1 MKIKELHLRNIAS
14 IEKADI
20 NFEKDL
26 NDAVS
31 GGPAQIFLISGDTG
45 AGKSVILD
53 GISMALYKNTPRVSG
68 VSDQKNNKYTNRE
81 GELVQVNDISQYT
94 RLGISPS
101 DECYSE
107 VVFIGNDGAEYRARL
122 TLGICQT
129 RADSEGKSYLK
140 YREPVWEVHS
150 GTEVKINSEAKKT
163 ILKPDVVGL
172 SFEQFSRMAM
182 LAQGQFAAF
191 LTGGK
196 KERESILEQLTNT
209 EKFSDYGN
217 AVKRLCDKAKGDRD
231 KLQVGYDTES
241 QHTLPQE
248 KVDELTE
255 EKNSLTSEK
264 KKLDDQNDKNEET
277 IRLVEA
283 VLKGQAD
290 AKCEGE
296 KKARLEAVAAGEEY
310 KSAKALAADWD
321 ATATER
327 QKLDDLNKSTAKLHQ
342 EKVNIQT
349 QEKLFTSLSA
359 DLEARRQALAAM
371 GDPQKAVD
379 TKQAEIDK
387 LISQRDALN
396 PGKINSDIKAVNDNI
411 KELTVISGREK
422 SISDKNKDLNALA
435 GEITADE
442 GTIAGYKQEYANAE
456 TAYKAAKQNY
466 DETNAKLTTMS
477 TCVDD
482 MLTSLRKRLIEEHAQ
497 TCPLCGGHIT
507 DIPLEEEF
515 RERLTPFEQKQ
526 KAAEKALYG
535 AENIRDMH
543 KSQFDRFS
551 GELSNK
557 KTRFKKDSKALAD
570 DRQAFEKEASKFD
583 IDVTKPLAEQIDS
596 LQADYQ
602 RRLRELVNCQKQ
614 AENLQKAIDK
624 ATGEKKPL
632 DAGLRRYNADSRTV
646 KAIESIRD
654 SILDKYPQWNRPVSP
669 KTCQCGNITAE
680 WNNLNNAVT
689 TVAANIANLEDRIKE
704 CKNVLDEYYAASGKT
719 AEDLKALIS
728 HAGEIDQ
735 AKKSVKRVDEDLKS
749 ASDAHSK
756 ALGEISKALQG
767 LKVADE
773 KDIPSMDGLLDLR
786 KEMENRNNE
795 IVGRTQVIDSQL
807 KDNEANLKR
816 LSRIEAELN
825 LAKSKAAKWEKLNSI
840 FGGGKFRTLVQT
852 YILRPLLNNANIY
865 LEKITDRYR
874 LTCSEDNEQLS
885 ILVQDR
891 YNKDQIR
898 SATVLSGGERFMI
911 SLALSLA
918 LSSLNRPDLN
928 VDILFID
935 EGFGTLDQK
944 NLNSVMSTLEK
955 LREIAGESNRR
966 VGIIS
971 HREELDERIP
981 VQIHVKKKGEGRSVV
996 ETICRE

>member
-26 NDAVS
+26 NDAVN
-31 GGPAQIFLISGDTG
+31 GGPAQVFLISGDTG

-53 GISMALYKNTPRVSG
+53 GISMALYKTTPRICG
-68 VSDQKNNKYTNRE
+68 VSDQKKNKYTNRE

-107 VVFIGNDGAEYRARL
+107 VVFIGNNGAEYRARL
-122 TLGICQT
+122 TLGIYQT
-129 RADSEGKSYLK
+129 KTDSEGKSYLK
-140 YREPVWEVHS
+140 YREPLWEVHC
-150 GTEVKINSEAKKT
+150 GAKDWYKSEARDT
-163 ILKPDVVGL
+163 ILDPDVVGL

-196 KERESILEQLTNT
+196 NERESILEKLTNT
-209 EKFSDYGN
+209 EKFTDYGN
-217 AVKRLCDKAKGDRD
+217 AVKRLCDKAKSDRD
-231 KLQVGYDTES
+231 KLRVGYDTES

-248 KVDELTE
+248 KVDELTV
-255 EKNSLTSEK
+255 EKTALASEK
-264 KKLDDQNDKNEET
+264 KKLDDQNGKNEET
-277 IRLVEA
+277 IRFVEA

-296 KKARLEAVAAGEEY
+296 KKARLEAVVAGEEY
-310 KSAKALAADWD
+310 KSAKTLAADWD
-321 ATATER
+321 ATATAR

-349 QEKLFTSLSA
+349 QENLFTSLSA
-359 DLEARRQALAAM
+359 DLKKRRQALAAM
-371 GDPQKAVD
+371 GDPQKAAD
-379 TKQAEIDK
+379 AKQAEIDK
-387 LISQRDALN
+387 LTSQRDALN

-411 KELTVISGREK
+411 NELTVLSGKER
-422 SISDKNKDLNALA
+422 SISDKDKELKTLA
-435 GEITADE
+435 GEIKADGQTA
-442 GTIAGYKQEYANAE
+442 AGYKQEYDNAE
-456 TAYKAAKQNY
+456 TAYKAAKQKY

-477 TCVDD
+477 TCVGD

-507 DIPLEEEF
+507 NIPLEEEF
-515 RERLTPFEQKQ
+515 RGRLTPFEQEQ
-526 KAAEKALYG
+526 EAAEIALRG
-535 AENIRDMH
+535 AENVRGMH
-543 KSQFDRFS
+543 KSQYDRFS

-557 KTRFKKDSKALAD
+557 KKRFEKDSKALAA
-570 DRQAFEKEASKFD
+570 DRKAFAKDASKFD

-596 LQADYQ
+596 LQADCQ
-602 RRLRELVNCQKQ
+602 QRLRGLVNCQKL
-614 AENLQKAIDK
+614 AENLQKAINK
-624 ATGEKKPL
+624 ATDEKKPL
-632 DAGLRRYNADSRTV
+632 DADLKRYNADSQTI
-646 KAIESIRD
+646 KAIESTRD
-654 SILDKYPQWNRPVSP
+654 IILNKYPQWNRPVPP
-669 KTCQCGNITAE
+669 KTYQCGNITAE

-704 CKNVLDEYYAASGKT
+704 CDNVLSEYYSASGKT
-719 AEDLKALIS
+719 VKDLTALIS
-728 HAGEIDQ
+728 RAGEIDQ
-735 AKKSVKRVDEDLKS
+735 AKKSVKKADEDLKS

-773 KDIPSMDGLLDLR
+773 KDIPSKDELLKLR
-786 KEMENRNNE
+786 EELKKRNDE
-795 IVGRTQVIDSQL
+795 IVGRTQVIDKQL

-825 LAKSKAAKWEKLNSI
+825 LAKSKAAKWEKLNST
-840 FGGGKFRTLVQT
+840 FGGSRFRTLVQT

-981 VQIHVKKKGEGRSVV
+981 VQIHVKKKGEGRSIV